1 MEAVKE
7 ETRDVSTVSTVLVL
21 AEEGY
26 GEEETEAKS
35 KAEKLIEGIKA
46 NLKAF
51 VVRLVTENVVPKL
64 LEGMEQVMPDVDWL
78 PIDRLETS
86 LVELVKGKVDTV
98 IGGIIDVAFGQK
110 SFEEF
115 ADEGFQLRSNNVLG
129 KVENAVSGVMESKVK
144 GLQVSEE
151 EDKDEDEDKDDE
163 DEDKRKSEG

>member
-64 LEGMEQVMPDVDWL
+64 LKGMEQVMPDVDWL

-86 LVELVKGKVDTV
+86 LVELVKGKVDAV
-98 IGGIIDVAFGQK
+98 IGGIIDAALGQK
-110 SFEEF
+110 SFEDF
-115 ADEGFQLRSNNVLG
+115 ADEGFQ
-129 KVENAVSGVMESKVK
+129 
-144 GLQVSEE
+144 
-151 EDKDEDEDKDDE
+151 
-163 DEDKRKSEG
+163 